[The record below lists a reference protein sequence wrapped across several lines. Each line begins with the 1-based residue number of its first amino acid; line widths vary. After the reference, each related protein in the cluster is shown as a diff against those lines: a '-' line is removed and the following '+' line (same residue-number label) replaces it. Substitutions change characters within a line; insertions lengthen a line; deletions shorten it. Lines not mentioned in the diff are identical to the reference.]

1 MANIYV
7 GIQANI
13 SQLTAMTK
21 GVQSF
26 GQTFTNVAR
35 QMNAMATLA
44 ATSFTSLGEAA
55 AAASAAGVA
64 GQSAQQAASRTTT
77 AMLKQQAAAY
87 TQMSRN
93 MGAQAFGRKAAPGLA
108 GVANQSRYLKDLN
121 NQYMT
126 QIRAGATQ
134 ARMPMNGP
142 AGGSIMPI
150 GRLDSTNMAQIAA
163 GTQATFRQ
171 ALTSGQMASVKWG
184 ALKNTLH
191 GVGMQI
197 TSMGKNMQWTGRQMM
212 TGFTIPLLMGIK
224 AATSMF
230 LQVNKEM
237 TRIEK
242 VGGRDLFKKFKT
254 NIEEGIASQVRT
266 FGSSQKAAATLTGD
280 LVSMG
285 YSIGG
290 VNSEAIRLGKNIQ
303 YVAALG
309 DVGLRTATDF
319 YRNTMK
325 VFVASNPAIKTFNDQ
340 LKGTNFIIDQ
350 LNQIENKTVINLSQL
365 ATAMPVAAGA
375 AKLFGLNAAELASI
389 LTGIIDKG
397 LPLETAATGLS
408 FVLARIV
415 APTKKAGEVYDK
427 AFGKGALAAI
437 QNTGDGLSK
446 IMKISQDYEELR
458 IRGVAGGAAGTK
470 NNEAEANKVIA
481 EVVQRRQIKT
491 FQPMAASLNE
501 GNIQI
506 REAVATLMTKLPAAA
521 KMMQDLNLDVN
532 KSSFQDMAQVLIKY
546 RTEILGASNMT
557 NGFGRALIASAAFV
571 DTSTKGIEELATEY
585 RKMSGKEIEIK
596 LKSPEAK
603 MRIMSETFKMV
614 GASLGQAMFPALL
627 KIGQVL
633 LSVFEKFEKMSFGV
647 KTFIGTL
654 MVGLAALGPLL
665 YLGGLAGSVF
675 GVLFRSLT
683 VVLPGLNMVS
693 KEALIADYNLNGMTR
708 SVGMV
713 GDSFFYL
720 GKSSNTLSQRLSN
733 LIGIKKSSVLAD
745 EQMIT
750 SQSVVSAAMGVT
762 EAMSAAEAEAFLQYN
777 AAKIIATEVWKREQA
792 AAYAI
797 IEPLETANIALMEEQ
812 VIAQEELTLAIR
824 NNKQALIVGQPI
836 KDAER
841 AAKLAD
847 VEATQAQTAAT
858 KLKNQLAVKE
868 RSYLLAQTKSTDA
881 LTAHQEAASAANV
894 ARANLKVATDAKI
907 AASAIE
913 TEAIEAKIAAK
924 ALVRHAKE
932 GVRQARAAEA
942 AQLRVVNTQI
952 AKSPTMVGH
961 PKSVTK
967 LNDLKAATIAAQTAE
982 TNALT
987 AAIDAEAAAES
998 ASLATKNA
1006 TTVASEEATIAKA
1019 AERAETSTLTG
1030 VRNTQDAVNEK
1041 GIVIDELRIASTEA
1055 QTLATDQLAI
1065 SLSAAGVAQGLR
1077 ADHDLAAVAAADELN
1092 LAMLVEDRATR
1103 YLATST
1109 EQLALTKE
1117 RLRYGMALD
1126 ADQFA
1131 ADTVAKMANLDATGM
1146 LALATDIEAAKA
1158 RASTASLKLY
1168 DLELKKT
1175 GDAMAALVLS
1185 TSAYNKILTVEIEK
1199 LVEVAGAQEAANLAA
1214 GGGVAPVAKVGL
1226 LGRTGG
1232 LLKTIGSKTLG
1243 AGKRM
1248 GGMLIPGLGAGAAG
1262 AGAAGAG
1269 TAGAGVVAA
1278 EGGAVAAG
1286 AGFTS
1291 LLGPIALIVAA
1302 IAAVIAIVVILAK
1315 HWKEISKGMSGGIN
1329 SIKKAFSAVGDAV
1342 GVIIGVFK
1350 DSFKTVSAGAEGG
1363 KKTASVWEG
1372 IGQIIGGVSSAIAW
1386 LIKGFAWIIT
1396 KLAPGLKMVFDP
1408 MADAVKVV
1416 INIFQALMAL
1426 FHGDWK
1432 EALGYLGR
1440 AFASVIMFMVDTMQ
1454 PFIKF
1459 YEGIIKAVAIG
1470 AGWIA
1475 GLFGAKGIQ
1484 KQIND
1489 FAKKLDITKSI
1500 RDGLD
1505 KLTKRKPVEV
1515 KTTFVNKTKE
1525 IRPSEVSE
1533 EKKKDSR
1540 DSSSGS
1546 GGKNPYDNFLSALQ
1560 AKLGDF
1566 ISSLKDMISKEFD
1579 EVWKKRLEV
1588 FDDQIKAMDEV
1599 EKKEAELLATQ
1610 EYAQSRREA
1619 LNKRSLDQE
1628 NYRRDRG
1635 LAIYEGRIDD
1645 ARNLDLTFS
1654 ENDKDNRKAIT
1665 DIDKSRGNVLLK
1677 ASRDL
1682 QRQKIADAKKAA
1694 EDLKAIQEKALKEQ
1708 IDLITQYTPK
1718 NDAEWVAM
1726 MDKINDTLTNYGMPL
1741 IAGAWTNGLD
1751 MFTLAIAQVK
1761 VDINNESFW
1770 SGEWAY
1776 TGIYSWISKLAQID
1790 IKNIVKSMAD
1800 SAKSG
1805 IDDSSLNPDSDPEDS
1820 TDTTDTGDTNPDGTP
1835 KDPASGDKV
1844 PKTVRVSDGK
1854 WAQAD
1859 GKYLY
1864 RKSNIPKFG
1873 KMLDFLYKADY
1884 NPDVWKTL
1892 LKDKQFVAYLK
1903 EQKLF
1908 DMFSGRVANRK
1919 KNVSS
1924 PGALGFN
1931 EAGLREFQTPEQKV
1945 ESVKTSNAKAGADL
1959 VTKIA
1964 NTSIYGRAIMEDEL
1978 SKYHRL
1984 FRGNFQSAQDVKDL
1998 NKFRKWQ
2005 KNNGFTGNNGLK
2017 EFIAKTV
2024 LPKTGAGGIAGTH
2037 FDKKGN
2043 VVVDEGATPI
2053 TDSDGIITGKGFKSM
2068 SRDKRNLT
2076 KSGTD
2081 ALNKKL
2087 KWIKAN
2093 VGETVVK
2100 MRKNWKAGDSEYDGI
2115 YDDLAGNKYKFWIDD
2130 KGQIVKSKPAEEEK
2144 ESTTGTAKS
2153 DKTKGTKEV
2162 LGDEKKNTDKANK
2175 HGNKVGKG
2183 FTDGV
2188 EDGVKKN
2195 KEKPKKAVNGL
2206 TSEMLEHGK
2215 KSLKIE
2221 SPSRV
2226 AADQIGKPFVDG
2238 IAMGIESPS
2247 SKLTFKT
2254 AVKNLLDSYD
2264 RINKAITVIFDWTL
2278 QNGGGLR
2285 SGIQG
2290 LVNDALAGGL
2300 TVNADI
2306 FTAAKS
2312 ALHAFFQWIWDN
2324 LRIMARAADGPLSG
2338 LGPNGVV
2345 GPLQKRVEN
2354 NPVPALALGG
2364 MVKRRM
2370 GGMLAQIGEGRY
2382 DEAVIPLPQG
2392 MSEFVKSFKSAQTAP
2407 SDYSGMSVNI
2417 TNNSAPATPQAMSTN
2432 IYVDNFI
2439 GEPAWFESM
2448 MKEYGVKV
2456 APKNQQAYGT
2466 INRKV
2471 TSYQDNSQR
2480 SGRI

>member
-26 GQTFTNVAR
+26 GQTFTNVAK
-35 QMNAMATLA
+35 QMSAMATLA

-55 AAASAAGVA
+55 AAASAAGVT

-77 AMLKQQAAAY
+77 AMLRQQAAAY
-87 TQMSRN
+87 TQMSRS
-93 MGAQAFGRKAAPGLA
+93 MGAQAFGRNASPGMA
-108 GVANQSRYLKDLN
+108 GVANQSRYLN
-121 NQYMT
+121 NLAATYRS
-126 QIRAGATQ
+126 QINAGATQ

-150 GRLDSTNMAQIAA
+150 GRIDSTNMGQIAA

-171 ALTSGQMASVKWG
+171 ALTSGEMASMKWG
-184 ALKNTLH
+184 ALRNTLS

-242 VGGRDLFKKFKT
+242 VGGRDLFKKFHGY
-254 NIEEGIASQVRT
+254 IEKGIADQVRT
-266 FGSSQKAAATLTGD
+266 FGTSQKAAATLTGD

-285 YSIGG
+285 YGIGG
-290 VNSEAIRLGKNIQ
+290 VSSEAIRLGKNIQ

-375 AKLFGLNAAELASI
+375 AKLFGLNAAELASV

-546 RTEILGASNMT
+546 RTEILASGNMT
-557 NGFGRALIASAAFV
+557 NGFGRALIASSAMV
-571 DTSTKGIEELATEY
+571 DVSTKGMKELATEY
-585 RKMSGKEIEIK
+585 RKMSGREIEIK

-614 GASLGQAMFPALL
+614 GASLGQSMFPALL

-633 LSVFEKFEKMSFGV
+633 LSVFEKFEKMSAGV
-647 KTFIGTL
+647 RIFLGSL

-675 GVLFRSLT
+675 GVLFRAMTS
-683 VVLPGLNMVS
+683 VLPGLQMVT
-693 KEALIADYNLNGMTR
+693 KEALVAEYNLTGMTR

-720 GKSSNTLSQRLSN
+720 GKSSTSLSQRLSN
-733 LIGIKKSSVLAD
+733 LIGIKKGSVLAD
-745 EQMIT
+745 EEMIT
-750 SQSVVSAAMGVT
+750 SQSVVNAAMGVT
-762 EAMSAAEAEAFLQYN
+762 EAMTAAEAESFLQYN
-777 AAKIIATEVWKREQA
+777 AAKILATEIWTREQEA
-792 AAYAI
+792 AAAKVAPLQAI
-797 IEPLETANIALMEEQ
+797 NEDLMQKQAL
-812 VIAQEELTLAIR
+812 AQEELTLA
-824 NNKQALIVGQPI
+824 NKEYKNALVVGQPV
-836 KDAER
+836 KDAET

-847 VEATQAQTAAT
+847 AEATRTQTAAT
-858 KLKNQLAVKE
+858 KLHNQLAVKE
-868 RSYLLAQTKSTDA
+868 RSYTLAQTASTDA
-881 LTAHQEAASAANV
+881 LKAHKDAASAADT
-894 ARANLKVATDAKI
+894 ARTNLQIANDAKI

-913 TEAIEAKIAAK
+913 TEAIQEKIAAK
-924 ALVRHAKE
+924 TLVRHSKE
-932 GVRQARAAEA
+932 SLRQARAAEK
-942 AQLRVVNTQI
+942 AQASIVETQI
-952 AKSPTMVGH
+952 ANSPTMVGH
-961 PKSVTK
+961 PSSVTR
-967 LNDLKAATIAAQTAE
+967 LNKLKAETIAAERAE
-982 TNALT
+982 TDALT
-987 AAIDAEAAAES
+987 ASINADAAAEN
-998 ASLATKNA
+998 ASLVSKNA
-1006 TTVASEEATIAKA
+1006 SIAASEEVTIAKA
-1019 AERAETSTLTG
+1019 AERKETSTLTAAT
-1030 VRNTQDAVNEK
+1030 NAQNAVNEK
-1041 GIVIDELRIASTEA
+1041 GIVIDDLRVASTDAQTAANIAKTDSIDAENIASGLRSAHDANVLDASARVTTATLVEADATNSLAVSTED
-1055 QTLATDQLAI
+1055 LALMKEQLFLGQAINTDQ
-1065 SLSAAGVAQGLR
+1065 
-1077 ADHDLAAVAAADELN
+1077 
-1092 LAMLVEDRATR
+1092 M
-1103 YLATST
+1103 
-1109 EQLALTKE
+1109 
-1117 RLRYGMALD
+1117 
-1126 ADQFA
+1126 A
-1131 ADTVAKMANLDATGM
+1131 ADTVARLANADATDLQVVADGLAEAEKNALTEAM
-1146 LALATDIEAAKA
+1146 VLYNGELAKGVSATDALAASTLLYNETLAAEIALLVEAAGVQA
-1158 RASTASLKLY
+1158 AANSTA
-1168 DLELKKT
+1168 
-1175 GDAMAALVLS
+1175 
-1185 TSAYNKILTVEIEK
+1185 
-1199 LVEVAGAQEAANLAA
+1199 
-1214 GGGVAPVAKVGL
+1214 VAPIAKVGL

-1232 LLKTIGSKTLG
+1232 LLKGVGSKVLKV
-1243 AGKRM
+1243 GK
-1248 GGMLIPGLGAGAAG
+1248 GLIPGLGAGAAAAGAGG

-1269 TAGAGVVAA
+1269 VAAA
-1278 EGGAVAAG
+1278 EGGVVAGG
-1286 AGFTS
+1286 AGFAS
-1291 LLGPIALIVAA
+1291 MLGPIALIIAA
-1302 IAAVIAIVVILAK
+1302 IAAVIAIVVTLAK

-1342 GVIIGVFK
+1342 GVIVGVFK

-1372 IGQIIGGVSSAIAW
+1372 IGQIIGGVASAIAW
-1386 LIKGFAWIIT
+1386 VIKAFAWIIT
-1396 KLAPGLKMVFDP
+1396 KLAPGLKMAFDP
-1408 MADAVKVV
+1408 IADAFKVI
-1416 INIFQALMAL
+1416 INIFQALMAV

-1440 AFASVIMFMVDTMQ
+1440 AFASVIMFMVDLMQ
-1454 PFIKF
+1454 PFTKSFESIVKVIAK
-1459 YEGIIKAVAIG
+1459 GV
-1470 AGWIA
+1470 GWLA
-1475 GLFGAKGIQ
+1475 GLLGAKGIQ
-1484 KQIND
+1484 KQVND
-1489 FAKKLDITKSI
+1489 FADKLDITKSI
-1500 RDGLD
+1500 RAGLD

-1525 IRPSEVSE
+1525 IRPSEVLVP
-1533 EKKKDSR
+1533 KPKDSL

-1560 AKLGDF
+1560 AKLNDF

-1579 EVWKKRLEV
+1579 EVWKKRLQV

-1610 EYAQSRREA
+1610 EYVQSRREA

-1628 NYRRDRG
+1628 NYRRDRS

-1645 ARNLDLTFS
+1645 ARNLDLTFA
-1654 ENDKDNRKAIT
+1654 ENDKGNVKAIT
-1665 DIDKSRGNVLLK
+1665 DIDKARGGVLLK
-1677 ASRDL
+1677 ATRDL

-1708 IDLITQYTPK
+1708 IDLITKYTPK

-1726 MDKINDTLTNYGMPL
+1726 MDQINATLTNYGMPL

-1751 MFTLAIAQVK
+1751 MFKLAIAQVK
-1761 VDINNESFW
+1761 VDMNNESFW

-1776 TGIYSWISKLAQID
+1776 TGIYSWISKLAEID

-1805 IDDSSLNPDSDPEDS
+1805 IDESSLNPDSTPEDN
-1820 TDTTDTGDTNPDGTP
+1820 TDTGDTNPDSTP

-1844 PKTVRVSDGK
+1844 PKAVTVSDGK
-1854 WAQAD
+1854 WAQAG

-1873 KMLDFLYKADY
+1873 QMLDFLYKADY

-2053 TDSDGIITGKGFKSM
+2053 TDSDGIVTGKGFKNM
-2068 SRDKRNLT
+2068 GRDKRNLT

-2081 ALNKKL
+2081 ALNKNL

-2093 VGETVVK
+2093 VGEAVVK

-2130 KGQIVKSKPAEEEK
+2130 KGQIVKSKPAKEEK
-2144 ESTTGTAKS
+2144 ESTTGAAES

-2175 HGNKVGKG
+2175 HGKKVGKG
-2183 FTDGV
+2183 YADGV
-2188 EDGVKKN
+2188 EDGVKEN
-2195 KEKPKKAVNGL
+2195 KGKPKKAVGDL
-2206 TSEMLEHGK
+2206 TSEMLDHGK

-2226 AADQIGKPFVDG
+2226 AADEIGKPFVDG

-2247 SKLTFKT
+2247 SKLNFKN
-2254 AVKNLLDSYD
+2254 AVNDLLDSYN
-2264 RINKAITVIFDWTL
+2264 RIRRTVTL
-2278 QNGGGLR
+2278 LISWDMQNQGGLK
-2285 SGIQG
+2285 SGFESIINDVLGNGLDVNANIFSAFNRQFAGLWENWKKVGKWADAVNGWTDEQGGANDHHGPIEQIINNIAPFKMASGG
-2290 LVNDALAGGL
+2290 LV
-2300 TVNADI
+2300 
-2306 FTAAKS
+2306 
-2312 ALHAFFQWIWDN
+2312 
-2324 LRIMARAADGPLSG
+2324 
-2338 LGPNGVV
+2338 
-2345 GPLQKRVEN
+2345 KRQ
-2354 NPVPALALGG
+2354 
-2364 MVKRRM
+2364 M

-2392 MSEFVKSFKSAQTAP
+2392 MSEFVKSFNSAKTAP

-2417 TNNSAPATPQAMSTN
+2417 TNNSAPSAPQASATN

>member
-21 GVQSF
+21 GVQAF
-26 GQTFTNVAR
+26 GQTFTNVAK
-35 QMNAMATLA
+35 QMTAMANLA
-44 ATSFTSLGEAA
+44 ATSFGSLGEAA

-64 GQSAQQAASRTTT
+64 GQTAQQSASRVTT

-87 TQMSRN
+87 TQMSRG
-93 MGAQAFGRKAAPGLA
+93 MGAQAFGRHAAPGMA
-108 GVANQSRYLKDLN
+108 GVANQSRYLN
-121 NQYMT
+121 NLAATYRS
-126 QIRAGATQ
+126 QINAGATQ

-150 GRLDSTNMAQIAA
+150 GRLDSTNMGQIAA

-171 ALTSGQMASVKWG
+171 ALTSGDMASMKWG

-191 GVGMQI
+191 GVGLQI
-197 TSMGKNMQWTGRQMM
+197 TGMGKNMQWTGRQMM

-242 VGGRDLFKKFKT
+242 VGGKDLFKQFKT
-254 NIEEGIASQVRT
+254 NIQQGIASQVRT

-325 VFVASNPAIKTFNDQ
+325 VFVASNPAIKTFNEQ

-506 REAVATLMTKLPAAA
+506 REAVATLMTTLPAAA

-546 RTEILGASNMT
+546 RTEILNASNMT

-571 DTSTKGIEELATEY
+571 DTSTKGIKELATEY
-585 RKMSGKEIEIK
+585 RKMSGREIEIK

-633 LSVFEKFEKMSFGV
+633 LSVFEKFEKMSFGA
-647 KTFIGTL
+647 KTFIGSL

-683 VVLPGLNMVS
+683 TVLPGLNMVS
-693 KEALIADYNLNGMTR
+693 KEALLADYNLNGMTR
-708 SVGMV
+708 NVGMV

-720 GKSSNTLSQRLSN
+720 GKSSTNLSTKLSN
-733 LIGIKKSSVLAD
+733 LIGIKKSSVYAD
-745 EQMIT
+745 EEMMT
-750 SQSVVSAAMGVT
+750 SQSLLNATLGVSATMSDA
-762 EAMSAAEAEAFLQYN
+762 EAKSYLELSAAKAL
-777 AAKIIATEVWKREQA
+777 AAQIFA
-792 AAYAI
+792 
-797 IEPLETANIALMEEQ
+797 EEQ
-812 VIAQEELTLAIR
+812 LNAQARIAPVQNAQIAALDRQVLAQEELTLA
-824 NNKQALIVGQPI
+824 NKQYKQALIVSQPI
-836 KDAER
+836 RDAER
-841 AAKLAD
+841 ASKIAD
-847 VEATQAQTAAT
+847 TEATAAQTAAT
-858 KLKNQLAVKE
+858 KLQTQINIKE
-868 RSYLLAQTKSTDA
+868 RSLLLFKSRMNGINMELSNA
-881 LTAHQEAASAANV
+881 IAAANT
-894 ARANLKVATDAKI
+894 ARAELTVANNAKI
-907 AASAIE
+907 AASEIE
-913 TEAIEAKIAAK
+913 NDALLDKIAAK
-924 ALVRHAKE
+924 KQIRYAKE
-932 GVRQARAAEA
+932 ALLQAKAAES
-942 AQLRVVNTQI
+942 AQLKIVNTQI
-952 AKSPTMVGH
+952 ANSPTMVGH
-961 PKSVTK
+961 PKSVAK
-967 LNDLKAATIAAQTAE
+967 LGKLTNERLAAE
-982 TNALT
+982 TALHDANAVS
-987 AAIDAEAAAES
+987 IDAEAAS
-998 ASLATKNA
+998 DTASLTSKNA
-1006 TTVASEEATIAKA
+1006 ATVASEKA
-1019 AERAETSTLTG
+1019 ATAKTAERVETSALTASI
-1030 VRNTQDAVNEK
+1030 NAHSTMMDK
-1041 GIVIDELRIASTEA
+1041 SIVIDEMKIVQTDA
-1055 QTLATDQLAI
+1055 QTLATNKLTTSYQLQNQ
-1065 SLSAAGVAQGLR
+1065 AAALR
-1077 ADHDLAAVAAADELN
+1077 ASHDADLIAAENFLTSAERENVLATDDLAV
-1092 LAMLVEDRATR
+1092 ATR
-1103 YLATST
+1103 IL
-1109 EQLALTKE
+1109 EFEKE
-1117 RLRYGMALD
+1117 RLRLGMAID
-1126 ADQFA
+1126 TDQMA
-1131 ADTVAKMANLDATGM
+1131 ADAVAKLANADATGLAITADAIAAAEKEALTGAM
-1146 LALATDIEAAKA
+1146 AVYNGTLASGLGAVEALAAA
-1158 RASTASLKLY
+1158 TAEYTIL
-1168 DLELKKT
+1168 LEGEIGAT
-1175 GDAMAALVLS
+1175 IAATLAAEEL
-1185 TSAYNKILTVEIEK
+1185 A
-1199 LVEVAGAQEAANLAA
+1199 AANALAA
-1214 GGGVAPVAKVGL
+1214 GSTGAVAPTNL
-1226 LGRTGG
+1226 LGRTGA
-1232 LLKTIGSKTLG
+1232 LLKTIGSKALK
-1243 AGKRM
+1243 AGK
-1248 GGMLIPGLGAGAAG
+1248 GIGTMLIPGLGAGAAG
-1262 AGAAGAG
+1262 AGAGAGAAGAG
-1269 TAGAGVVAA
+1269 AVAA
-1278 EGGAVAAG
+1278 EGGLVAGG
-1286 AGFTS
+1286 AGFAS
-1291 LLGPIALIVAA
+1291 LLPPIALIIAA
-1302 IAAVIAIVVILAK
+1302 IAAVIAIVVVLAK

-1329 SIKKAFSAVGDAV
+1329 SIKKAFGAVGDAV
-1342 GVIIGVFK
+1342 GVIVGVFK
-1350 DSFKTVSAGAEGG
+1350 DSFKTVNAGAEGG

-1372 IGQIIGGVSSAIAW
+1372 IGQIIGGVASAIAW
-1386 LIKGFAWIIT
+1386 VIKAFAWIIT
-1396 KLAPGLKMVFDP
+1396 KLAPGLKLAFDP
-1408 MADAVKVV
+1408 IADAFKII
-1416 INIFQALMAL
+1416 INVFQALMAV

-1440 AFASVIMFMVDTMQ
+1440 AFASTIMFMVDLLQ
-1454 PFIKF
+1454 PFIKG
-1459 YEGIIKAVAIG
+1459 YELIIKMIAKG

-1475 GLFGAKGIQ
+1475 GIFGAKGIQ

-1489 FAKKLDITKSI
+1489 FANKLDITKSI
-1500 RDGLD
+1500 RESLD

-1515 KTTFVNKTKE
+1515 KTTFVNRTKE
-1525 IRPSEVSE
+1525 IRPSEISE
-1533 EKKKDSR
+1533 EKKKDSL
-1540 DSSSGS
+1540 DSNSGSGSGS

-1566 ISSLKDMISKEFD
+1566 ISALKDMISKEFD
-1579 EVWKKRLEV
+1579 EVWKKRLQV

-1610 EYAQSRREA
+1610 EYVQSRREA

-1645 ARNLDLTFS
+1645 ARNLDLTFA
-1654 ENDKDNRKAIT
+1654 ENDKGNLKSIS
-1665 DIDKSRGNVLLK
+1665 DIDKSRENVLLK
-1677 ASRDL
+1677 ATRDL

-1708 IDLITQYTPK
+1708 IDLITKYTPK

-1726 MDKINDTLTNYGMPL
+1726 MNQINATLTNYGMPL

-1751 MFTLAIAQVK
+1751 MFKLAIAQVK
-1761 VDINNESFW
+1761 VDMNNESFW

-1776 TGIYSWISKLAQID
+1776 TGIYSWISKLAEID

-1800 SAKSG
+1800 SAKAG
-1805 IDDSSLNPDSDPEDS
+1805 IDESSLNPDSTPEDP
-1820 TDTTDTGDTNPDGTP
+1820 TDTANTNPDGTP
-1835 KDPASGDKV
+1835 KEPASGDKV
-1844 PKTVRVSDGK
+1844 PKTVTVNDGK

-1864 RKSNIPKFG
+1864 RKSNIPRFQT
-1873 KMLDFLYKADY
+1873 MLDYLFKSGYDKA
-1884 NPDVWKTL
+1884 VWDRLVKN
-1892 LKDKQFVAYLK
+1892 KQFLAYLK

-1908 DMFSGRVANRK
+1908 DMFHTKVMENTGGGGGAPTSADLQSNTGTPLIGDTPLRPDTPFTPETIIPSLAPSKGAINTAARQGLMRAVDTSTRLGRAVMENEVTKYNRILDGNIQSAQDIKDRTKFREWQK
-1919 KNVSS
+1919 KH
-1924 PGALGFN
+1924 GFKGRG
-1931 EAGLREFQTPEQKV
+1931 GLREFLAKV
-1945 ESVKTSNAKAGADL
+1945 
-1959 VTKIA
+1959 
-1964 NTSIYGRAIMEDEL
+1964 
-1978 SKYHRL
+1978 
-1984 FRGNFQSAQDVKDL
+1984 
-1998 NKFRKWQ
+1998 
-2005 KNNGFTGNNGLK
+2005 
-2017 EFIAKTV
+2017 V
-2024 LPKTGAGGIAGTH
+2024 LPTSGAGDIAGTH
-2037 FDKKGN
+2037 YDKKGN
-2043 VVVDEGATPI
+2043 VVLDKNVAPI
-2053 TDSDGIITGKGFKSM
+2053 KNENGIITGEGFATKPSQAAIDIKRLGLTLKGEQ
-2068 SRDKRNLT
+2068 
-2076 KSGTD
+2076 
-2081 ALNKKL
+2081 
-2087 KWIKAN
+2087 I
-2093 VGETVVK
+2093 
-2100 MRKNWKAGDSEYDGI
+2100 AGDSQAD
-2115 YDDLAGNKYKFWIDD
+2115 AIDN
-2130 KGQIVKSKPAEEEK
+2130 A
-2144 ESTTGTAKS
+2144 GTAWFLKKNGKWS
-2153 DKTKGTKEV
+2153 KKNPMLPSGGSNPKPKPKPTDEV

-2175 HGNKVGKG
+2175 HGKKVGKG
-2183 FTDGV
+2183 FADGI
-2188 EDGVKKN
+2188 EEGVKKN
-2195 KEKPKKAVNGL
+2195 KAKPKKAVNNL
-2206 TSEMLEHGK
+2206 TDEMLDHGK

-2226 AADQIGKPFVDG
+2226 AADEIGKPFVDG

-2247 SKLTFKT
+2247 SKLNFKN
-2254 AVKNLLDSYD
+2254 AVKDLLDSYD
-2264 RINKAITVIFDWTL
+2264 RIRKTVTL
-2278 QNGGGLR
+2278 IIRWNLENGGGLA
-2285 SGIQG
+2285 SGIRG

-2300 TVNADI
+2300 TVNASI
-2306 FTAAKS
+2306 FDAAKI
-2312 ALHAFFQWIWDN
+2312 ALHDFFTWIWNN
-2324 LRIMARAADGPLSG
+2324 LKIMARAADGPLSG

-2354 NPVPALALGG
+2354 NPVPALAMGG

-2370 GGMLAQIGEGRY
+2370 GGMLAQIGEGQY

-2392 MSEFVKSFKSAQTAP
+2392 MSEFVKSFKSAQAAP
-2407 SDYSGMSVNI
+2407 SNYSGMSVNI
-2417 TNNSAPATPQAMSTN
+2417 TNNSAAAVPQAVSTN